1 MLIPLRTNRQL
12 RRQLMVTQS
21 LIVANMLIY
30 LIGLVGEAGGAFDRI
45 ALVDVGHLGRQ
56 DFRVWQLFTY
66 QFLHDPGSIWHLAFN
81 MLFLW
86 VFGSAVEDRL
96 GRAYYLGFYLS
107 GGVVAGIA
115 HMMISPAPVIGA
127 SGAIA
132 GVTGA
137 FLALFPRSRIQILL
151 FFFIIGVYS
160 IPAIWF
166 IGFYFVIDVLRQ
178 TGQLLGGGGARVA
191 YMAHIAGYLYGFLF
205 SLALLATGIIKRGE
219 FDIFFLFVQARRR
232 AKYRASIKGSTGGMW
247 ESSSADTTREL
258 QERAKRPPQ
267 RSPQETERE
276 RKVIAARSEISQ
288 LINDHE
294 LEPAA
299 RRYRELLREVSDA
312 VMSESH
318 QLDLAN
324 QFQAEGDHELAA
336 KAYELLLQRYPACSK
351 AAEVR
356 LILGLI
362 YSRRLGKPQRAKE
375 LIEQAKSRL
384 VDASQRALADQ
395 LLSELAT

>member
-12 RRQLMVTQS
+12 QRRPIVTQS
-21 LIVANMLIY
+21 LIIANMLIY
-30 LIGLVGEAGGAFDRI
+30 LIGLVGEAGGAFDRV
-45 ALVDVGHLGRQ
+45 ALVDFGHLGRH
-56 DFRVWQLFTY
+56 DFQLWQLLTY

-107 GGVVAGIA
+107 GGIVAGIA
-115 HMMISPAPVIGA
+115 HMMISQAPVIGA

-191 YMAHIAGYLYGFLF
+191 YMAHIAGYVYGFAF
-205 SLALLATGIIKRGE
+205 CFALLAIGIIKRGE
-219 FDIFFLFVQARRR
+219 FDVFFLFVQARRR

-247 ESSSADTTREL
+247 ESSSADTTRQLKE
-258 QERAKRPPQ
+258 QTMREARRPPA
-267 RSPQETERE
+267 ETAEQ
-276 RKVIAARSEISQ
+276 RKVLAARSEINRLIEAHQ
-288 LINDHE
+288 LE
-294 LEPAA
+294 QAA
-299 RRYRELLREVSDA
+299 QRYRELQREVPDA

-336 KAYELLLQRYPACSK
+336 KAYELLLQRYPTCAK
-351 AAEVR
+351 APEVR

-384 VDASQRALADQ
+384 VDTGQRALAEK
-395 LLSELAT
+395 LLAELAT

>member
-1 MLIPLRTNRQL
+1 
-12 RRQLMVTQS
+12 
-21 LIVANMLIY
+21 
-30 LIGLVGEAGGAFDRI
+30 
-45 ALVDVGHLGRQ
+45 
-56 DFRVWQLFTY
+56 
-66 QFLHDPGSIWHLAFN
+66 
-81 MLFLW
+81 

-115 HMMISPAPVIGA
+115 HMMISQAPVIGA

-191 YMAHIAGYLYGFLF
+191 YMAHIAGYVYGFAF
-205 SLALLATGIIKRGE
+205 CFALLAIGIIKRGE
-219 FDIFFLFVQARRR
+219 FDVFFLFVQARRR

-247 ESSSADTTREL
+247 ESSSADTTRQLKE
-258 QERAKRPPQ
+258 QTMREARRPPA
-267 RSPQETERE
+267 ETAEQ
-276 RKVIAARSEISQ
+276 RKVLAARSEINRLIEAHQ
-288 LINDHE
+288 LE
-294 LEPAA
+294 QAA
-299 RRYRELLREVSDA
+299 QRYRELQREVPDA

-336 KAYELLLQRYPACSK
+336 KAYELLLQRYPTCAK
-351 AAEVR
+351 APEVR

-384 VDASQRALADQ
+384 VDTGQRALAEK
-395 LLSELAT
+395 LLAELAT

>member
-1 MLIPLRTNRQL
+1 MLIPLRTSRQL
-12 RRQLMVTQS
+12 RRRPIVTQT
-21 LIVANMLIY
+21 LIIVNMLIY
-30 LIGLVGEAGGAFDRI
+30 LIGLVGEAGGAFDRG
-45 ALVDVGHLGRQ
+45 ALVDIGHLGRL
-56 DFRVWQLFTY
+56 DFQLWQLLTY

-96 GRAYYLGFYLS
+96 GRTYYLGFYLS
-107 GGVVAGIA
+107 AGIVAGIA
-115 HMMISPAPVIGA
+115 HMMTNDAPVIGA
-127 SGAIA
+127 SGAVA

-160 IPAIWF
+160 IPALWF
-166 IGFYFVIDVLRQ
+166 IGFYFVIDLLRSL
-178 TGQLLGGGGARVA
+178 GNLLGGGGARVA
-191 YMAHIAGYLYGFLF
+191 YEAHLAGYAYGFAF
-205 SLALLATGIIKRGE
+205 CFALLAIGIIKRGE

-232 AKYRASIKGSTGGMW
+232 AKYRAAIKGTTGGMW
-247 ESSSADTTREL
+247 ESSSADTTRQL
-258 QERAKRPPQ
+258 KERSTREAKQPRT
-267 RSPQETERE
+267 ETEQE
-276 RKVIAARSEISQ
+276 RKVFAARSEINRLIEEHQ
-288 LINDHE
+288 LE
-294 LEPAA
+294 QAA
-299 RRYRELLREVSDA
+299 GRYRDLLRDVPDA

-336 KAYELLLQRYPACSK
+336 NAYELLLQRYPTCAK
-351 AAEVR
+351 APEVR

-375 LIEQAKSRL
+375 LIEQAKTRL
-384 VDASQRALADQ
+384 VDTGQRALAEK